1 MATAARFSTGAGW
14 ISGKRAKPAHRAAI
28 FRLVAWSNDIF
39 IPLDYNTPV
48 IDEMRRLPKIM
59 ISSVCLGMISGQTL
73 RVCPEGK
80 PVSTFPDH
88 ALDIAGIRMTDVT
101 DKAIEKLKT
110 SGWAVVETTG
120 FLHLIGP
127 LWQRVV
133 DGEHEYALV
142 AQDKHHNRRGLVQ
155 GGVLMTFADRTC
167 GMTARYVS
175 GRPTLATVQMDT
187 HFVEAGKIGETLLSK
202 PRVVRST
209 QSLIFMSTEVTVDK
223 RCIAMAN
230 GVFKILKNE

>member
-1 MATAARFSTGAGW
+1 
-14 ISGKRAKPAHRAAI
+14 
-28 FRLVAWSNDIF
+28 
-39 IPLDYNTPV
+39 
-48 IDEMRRLPKIM
+48 
-59 ISSVCLGMISGQTL
+59 
-73 RVCPEGK
+73 
-80 PVSTFPDH
+80 
-88 ALDIAGIRMTDVT
+88 MTDVT
-101 DKAIEKLKT
+101 DKAMEKLKS
-110 SGWAVVETTG
+110 SGWTTVETTG
-120 FLHLIGP
+120 FLDLIGP

-187 HFVEAGKIGETLLSK
+187 HFVEAGKIGETLFSK

-209 QSLIFMSTEVTVDK
+209 RSLIFMSTEVTVDK